1 MTPAPLTPRQTSI
14 LARLARI
21 TKRFDPCQLRM
32 VAGKMTCKRPS
43 GPCCQG
49 CAHLGVDGC
58 SVVAAG
64 CRFWF
69 CDKALRE
76 LPHIAREAIDILS
89 HLYDGDLRY
98 RYDGDIMSTRQ
109 SRHTIEQMN
118 MPGWRKRPV

>member
-1 MTPAPLTPRQTSI
+1 MYMTPAPLTPRQTSI

-49 CAHLGVDGC
+49 CAHLGAGGC
-58 SVVAAG
+58 SVISPA

-69 CDKALRE
+69 CEKALRE
-76 LPHIAREAIDILS
+76 LPSTVRAAIRLLRLS
-89 HLYDGDLRY
+89 YDGDLLW
-98 RYDGDIMSTRQ
+98 RYDGGLLDKTMRADWV
-109 SRHTIEQMN
+109 
-118 MPGWRKRPV
+118 G